1 MLDKDQT
8 KQNPDDPSAGVCC
21 SKKLLSGGFTC
32 YQLKNETED
41 LCFCFQL
48 FCFLYKKMEILE
60 ARGGSVVTLHHFTS
74 GGVLV
79 HR

>member
-41 LCFCFQL
+41 LFAFASNYSISVQKDGN
-48 FCFLYKKMEILE
+48 FGSQ
-60 ARGGSVVTLHHFTS
+60 GGSVVTLHHFT
-74 GGVLV
+74 GGVV